1 MQKKY
6 VEAVNI
12 LMERAKNRIEYEV
25 CPNPKQSEIDRLYYW
40 MLSRLHFEIE
50 FPKKP
55 LKVITL
61 TIREAYVEKGTL
73 LKSRNAEYY
82 SGMSNKEFYEVIEE
96 VVKLYNSADI
106 STECVIP
113 TDEQSKIV
121 NAIEELYKYIEQ
133 SLS

>member
-96 VVKLYNSADI
+96 VVKLYNSVDI
-106 STECVIP
+106 SAECVIP
-113 TDEQSKIV
+113 TNEHKLAQVTLTMQVK
-121 NAIEELYKYIEQ
+121 
-133 SLS
+133 

>member
-25 CPNPKQSEIDRLYYW
+25 CPNLKQSEIDRLYYW

-106 STECVIP
+106 SAECVIP
-113 TDEQSKIV
+113 TDEHKLAQVTLTMQVK
-121 NAIEELYKYIEQ
+121 
-133 SLS
+133 